1 MAPISFTLAKKKMN
15 KEQRAL
21 HLLNWQKSGQT
32 KKAYSESVGIKYG
45 TFISWFMKKVP
56 LVAGRFKKLENKG
69 ESEELAQLEIVLP
82 NGVRIYSSQKLSLA
96 LLKDLHRV

>member
-1 MAPISFTLAKKKMN
+1 MN

-32 KKAYSESVGIKYG
+32 KKAYSESIGIKYG
-45 TFISWFMKKVP
+45 TFISWFINKVP
-56 LVAGRFKKLENKG
+56 SVAGRFRKLASKG
-69 ESEELAQLEIVLP
+69 EPEPLDRLEIVLP
-82 NGVRIYSSQKLSLA
+82 NGVRIYSPQKLSLA